1 MQPGILLVVTYLLA
15 NNPVYSQGT
24 PAVLHCS
31 RNGHLDVYS
40 RSERSSPVIAKVKCG
55 DRLFVIEQ
63 RFRYPYVRTEG
74 GKDGFILSPNHG
86 QWSIDP
92 EPGPPKDSVATP
104 PGTGRT
110 GKQPLIGPNSAAKSE
125 ESAGRTVNKSLSAAS
140 SAAAPVAALRSSER
154 EGTSDLP
161 DKRTQQQPEVIQQP
175 TNVTVNVNACGT
187 TVSGIVTVSANVT
200 SNVGIAGVQ
209 SQLDGANFGPQLTTS
224 PYSLTWDTTT
234 ATNGCHVISTAAQDL
249 NGNTGTTTAN
259 VFVNNPDKV
268 R

>member
-1 MQPGILLVVTYLLA
+1 MRRMQTGILLVVTYLLA

-55 DRLFVIEQ
+55 DRLFVIEG
-63 RFRYPYVRTEG
+63 RFRYPYIRTEG
-74 GKDGFILSPNHG
+74 GKVGFILSPNHR

-92 EPGPPKDSVATP
+92 EARPPKDSVAIPAGT
-104 PGTGRT
+104 TGRT

-125 ESAGRTVNKSLSAAS
+125 ESAGTRT
-140 SAAAPVAALRSSER
+140 
-154 EGTSDLP
+154 
-161 DKRTQQQPEVIQQP
+161 
-175 TNVTVNVNACGT
+175 VNACGT
-187 TVSGIVTVSANVT
+187 TVSGTVTVSANVT
-200 SNVGIAGVQ
+200 SNVGIARVQ
-209 SQLDGANFGPQLTTS
+209 SQLDGANLGPQLTTS

-249 NGNTGTTTAN
+249 NGKTGTTTAN
-259 VFVNNPDKV
+259 VFVNNP
-268 R
+268 